1 MLDGFLW
8 LPALLDQDAGGERG
22 RSVPSCNTVD
32 EYATPVVQLRGDEP
46 GQPPNLIRWRF
57 ALDDR
62 KVHQQ
67 LVSGYRLTGMG
78 GRQGHHDIRAP
89 IERDAGGKAPT

>member
-1 MLDGFLW
+1 
-8 LPALLDQDAGGERG
+8 
-22 RSVPSCNTVD
+22 VD
-32 EYATPVVQLRGDEP
+32 EHATPIVQLRGDEP

-67 LVSGYRLTGMG
+67 LVSGNRLTGMG
-78 GRQGHHDIRAP
+78 GREGHDDIRAP
-89 IERDAGGKAPT
+89 IERGRRREGTDVEARDDLGVS